1 MLQSEDSPFSPVL
14 HSKSKYKSIS
24 IKIDLKYQK
33 VLMLNGPFENI
44 SDDLLDC
51 NYCCVNVSIT
61 TMLQL

>member
-24 IKIDLKYQK
+24 IK
-33 VLMLNGPFENI
+33 MNGPFENI